1 MSWMPPGDWRQWA
14 KERPLWIQDNIEE
27 AFWRF
32 VDQNWR
38 DSKNVAAAEP
48 QSTDAG
54 QETKKL
60 AAEDSRNQPKTNPVK
75 DMMPR

>member
-1 MSWMPPGDWRQWA
+1 
-14 KERPLWIQDNIEE
+14 
-27 AFWRF
+27 